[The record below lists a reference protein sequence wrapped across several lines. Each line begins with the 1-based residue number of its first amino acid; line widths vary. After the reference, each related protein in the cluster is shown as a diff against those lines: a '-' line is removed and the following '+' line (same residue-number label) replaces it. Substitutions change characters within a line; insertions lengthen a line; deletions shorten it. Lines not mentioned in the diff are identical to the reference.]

1 MTKKSF
7 ASISFK
13 ARQRGASL
21 IEIISYLGVAAIVII
36 GAVMLLSGAF
46 SSANSNRAIQEISA
60 LQLAVKKLYMGQTAG
75 YGTAAMNE
83 QLIKAGQVPSTLNHV
98 ASAPWS
104 ITNAWNGAVT
114 VSGNS
119 TTFEISYGSIPQNIC
134 IEVLTGLGTQ
144 GWNAIMAGDT
154 GATAVALP
162 ATVAAATTAC
172 STTNVIRFRST

>member
-1 MTKKSF
+1 MSKNTN
-7 ASISFK
+7 ISHIIHQ
-13 ARQRGASL
+13 RQRGASL

-75 YGTAAMNE
+75 YGTASMNE
-83 QLIKAGQVPSTLNHV
+83 QLIKSGQVPSTLNHIT
-98 ASAPWS
+98 ASPWT
-104 ITNAWNGAVT
+104 ITNSWNGGVV

-119 TTFEISYGSIPQNIC
+119 TTFQIEYQSIPQNIC

-144 GWNAIMAGDT
+144 GWNSITAGTT
-154 GATAVALP
+154 GATAV
-162 ATVAAATTAC
+162 TVPVTVSAATTAC
-172 STTNVIRFRST
+172 TATNILRFRST